1 MEFTPYLNFNG
12 TCRQAFTFYQQVLGG
27 TIDFMQTHGDSPMKD
42 HVSPD
47 WHDKIMHATLNV
59 DGTTIMGSDA
69 PAEHYTP
76 AQGMYVS
83 IGVPTATEGARIFSA
98 LAEGGKVTMPFSQT
112 FWSPG
117 FGMVVD
123 RFGTPWMI
131 NSQG

>member
-12 TCRQAFTFYQQVLGG
+12 TGRQAFTFYQEVLGG
-27 TIDFMQTHGDSPMKD
+27 TIDRMQTHGDSPMKD
-42 HVSPD
+42 HVPPN
-47 WHDKIMHATLNV
+47 WQDKIMHATLNV
-59 DGTTIMGSDA
+59 DGKTLMGSDA

-76 AQGMYVS
+76 AQGIYVS
-83 IGVPTATEGARIFSA
+83 VGVPTAAEGARIFKA
-98 LAEGGKVTMPFSQT
+98 LAEGGKVSMPFSQT

-117 FGMVVD
+117 FGMLVD

>member
-27 TIDFMQTHGDSPMKD
+27 TIEALQTHGDSPMKD
-42 HVSPD
+42 HVPPD
-47 WHDKIMHATLNV
+47 WHDKIIHAALRV
-59 DGTTIMGSDA
+59 DGRTIMGSDA

-83 IGVPTATEGARIFSA
+83 IGIAGASEGARIFSA
-98 LAEGGKVTMPFSQT
+98 LAEGGRVTMPFAQT

-123 RFGTPWMI
+123 RFGTRWMI
-131 NSQG
+131 NSQT